1 MYMRIYIKYI
11 YKYIYMYIY
20 YTYIIY
26 KLLYVYIIICP
37 DGQRGREKEREKG
50 RKIVSVWWKIER
62 LCL

>member
-1 MYMRIYIKYI
+1 
-11 YKYIYMYIY
+11 MYIY

-26 KLLYVYIIICP
+26 KLLYVYNHMRRQTKRK
-37 DGQRGREKEREKG
+37 GEGERES